1 MLDKYYG
8 FDTYEED
15 VISNADYVVDKAMDN
30 PEFMAE
36 NFEAFCSAME
46 VQMAAEKRARMDR
59 IEKRRLNQHY
69 QEKLKRGKI
78 WGLIAGSV
86 FGVSVLLAAPQV
98 QGADVLANQVYTI
111 MNDNGFSWRDDSQ
124 AGIIFNKYNVYVD
137 YNTALN
143 TIIDKCEE
151 VGMTSAQID
160 VALDALLH
168 IKPTNSTL
176 RERVTAKNDAYH
188 ESKIVNREM
197 GR

>member
-1 MLDKYYG
+1 
-8 FDTYEED
+8 
-15 VISNADYVVDKAMDN
+15 
-30 PEFMAE
+30 
-36 NFEAFCSAME
+36 
-46 VQMAAEKRARMDR
+46 
-59 IEKRRLNQHY
+59 
-69 QEKLKRGKI
+69 
-78 WGLIAGSV
+78 
-86 FGVSVLLAAPQV
+86 
-98 QGADVLANQVYTI
+98 

-188 ESKIVNREM
+188 ESKIVNRGM
-197 GR
+197 GK